1 MVQKDSFS
9 VKTFIRGKI
18 LFLLIIFS
26 VPFPVDSGNQIPIR
40 KNCSLITKKQVYDYY
55 DRQSAHDFGRKIQN
69 LVANKDLEGIYKNVL
84 KEELI
89 NGPRRAYVKNK
100 TFDQI
105 FPKEW
110 INKITSSEIGCDS
123 RGWRGFMISD
133 GLIWYDKNVKG
144 DWSIVSINGVG
155 QENFQ
160 NESLIGW
167 ETKRGIIPPTCF
179 PTFSNFE
186 TPKIDLFSRKFDIK
200 NKKDFKY
207 NPGKYIGNPIPINHS
222 IKSKINEDSL
232 YVLTTYLEECFKW
245 DLANGFLKGKE
256 KNKDLVLVNKT
267 IYQKNSF
274 QKKNEHNLFKTHY
287 KVLSKI
293 KLSKCDKLATQLS
306 SRCKE
311 SFLILIGSHSGGSI
325 GWVGSYYIFGIFE
338 DENKKEFL
346 VPLKMFDNKNLALN
360 ELNK

>member
-1 MVQKDSFS
+1 MV
-9 VKTFIRGKI
+9 
-18 LFLLIIFS
+18 
-26 VPFPVDSGNQIPIR
+26 
-40 KNCSLITKKQVYDYY
+40 KK
-55 DRQSAHDFGRKIQN
+55 
-69 LVANKDLEGIYKNVL
+69 
-84 KEELI
+84 
-89 NGPRRAYVKNK
+89 
-100 TFDQI
+100 
-105 FPKEW
+105 
-110 INKITSSEIGCDS
+110 
-123 RGWRGFMISD
+123 
-133 GLIWYDKNVKG
+133 
-144 DWSIVSINGVG
+144 
-155 QENFQ
+155 
-160 NESLIGW
+160 
-167 ETKRGIIPPTCF
+167 
-179 PTFSNFE
+179 
-186 TPKIDLFSRKFDIK
+186 
-200 NKKDFKY
+200 
-207 NPGKYIGNPIPINHS
+207 
-222 IKSKINEDSL
+222 KSKINEDSL

-245 DLANGFLKGKE
+245 DLENGFLKGKE

-267 IYQKNSF
+267 IYQKNSS